1 MKLIHLADLHIGKR
15 VNEFPMLQEQEYI
28 LSKILDIIDQEK
40 PDAVMIAGDI
50 YDKPVPSTDAILC
63 FDDFLT
69 KLARRELMIFAIA
82 GNHDSPERLSFGS
95 GLFKKSHVYF
105 APVFQGEI
113 LPVRTTDDYGTV
125 DIYMLPFVKPSQ
137 IRSKFPEEMIHD
149 YNDAVRVVIEHT
161 KTDPSSRNVILAHQ
175 FVTGA
180 LRSESEEL
188 AIGGLDNIDANLFD
202 AFDYVALGH
211 MHRAQSVKRKEIRY
225 AGSPLK
231 YSFSEATNKK
241 SVTIVELKE
250 KGQIEIN
257 EIPLFPK
264 HDLKEIKGSYSAL
277 VEKAYYDSL
286 NTEDYYHITLTDE
299 EDVMDAMA
307 KLRVIYKNLMKLD
320 YDNTRTRTNQI
331 IEKPNGIDEKTPLEL
346 FSAFYESQNN
356 KPLNREQRILSENI
370 IKSIWEDKE

>member
-15 VNEFPMLQEQEYI
+15 VNEFPMLEDQEYI
-28 LSKILDIIDQEK
+28 LSKVLDIIDEEK

-69 KLARRELMIFAIA
+69 KLVRRELMIFAIA
-82 GNHDSPERLSFGS
+82 GNHDSPERLSFGA

-113 LPVRTTDDYGTV
+113 SPITLTDEYGPI

-137 IRSKFPEEMIHD
+137 IRSKFPEEAIHD
-149 YNDAVRVVIEHT
+149 YNDAVKVVIDHT
-161 KTDPSSRNVILAHQ
+161 KTDPKRRNLILSHQ

-180 LRSESEEL
+180 LRSESEEP
-188 AIGGLDNIDANLFD
+188 AIGGLDNIDAQIFD

-211 MHRAQSVKRKEIRY
+211 MHRAQSVERKEIRY

-231 YSFSEATNKK
+231 YSFSEADNKK
-241 SVTIVELKE
+241 SVTIAELKE
-250 KGQIEIN
+250 KGILNIQQ
-257 EIPLFPK
+257 IPLLPK
-264 HDLKEIKGSYSAL
+264 HDLKEIKGNYSDL
-277 VEKAYYDSL
+277 VTKSYYDAL
-286 NTEDYYHITLTDE
+286 NIEDYYHITLTDE
-299 EDVMDAMA
+299 EDIMDAMT

-320 YDNTRTRTNQI
+320 YDNTRTRTNQD
-331 IEKPNGIDEKTPLEL
+331 IENPSGIDEKTPLEL
-346 FSAFYESQNN
+346 FSAFYEIQNN
-356 KPLNREQRILSENI
+356 KPLNEEQRVLSEDM
-370 IKSIWEDKE
+370 IKNIWEDKE